1 MTESIFVHCKL
12 LIFEACW
19 TVFISFHHSPQWY
32 QKMSL
37 IQIKGEIQDLPVLE
51 SWPFISTTAA
61 QDFSSWTS
69 AFTAILEK
77 WKKKNKK
84 TLCLCLFQS
93 TKENTFSLY
102 T

>member
-12 LIFEACW
+12 LIFKACW

-37 IQIKGEIQDLPVLE
+37 IKIKGEIQDLPVLE

-69 AFTAILEK
+69 VLSLLFWKNE
-77 WKKKNKK
+77 KKKERKAMIV
-84 TLCLCLFQS
+84 LIS
-93 TKENTFSLY
+93 EY
-102 T
+102 